1 MAENSLETLLA
12 MLRREAALTDLDLH
26 FARLLARL
34 DPKADTMVL
43 LCAALVSAAAAQG
56 HTCLDL
62 EALAGQCRKV
72 APECS
77 ADHLK
82 ENLRH
87 TFLAGDGSKASPL
100 VMDRER
106 VYLHRYWQYEDRLAH
121 ALQAHAVPRE
131 SGLDDAALQGFLD
144 GIFGREQESGRGDW
158 QKVAAA
164 LALVRGLT
172 IISGG
177 PGSGKTTT
185 VVRILALMCA
195 AAGNRPMH
203 IALAAPTGK
212 AAARMQQ
219 AVLRGKT
226 GLPLPPDVPDRVPDT
241 ATTIHRLLGARPGS
255 TQFRH
260 NRDNPLPIDV
270 LVVDEMS
277 MVDLALMTKL
287 VEATPPHAAIILLG
301 DRDQLASVEPGSVFG
316 ELCAGAD
323 GFTAACAARL
333 SSLTGVPVPASPA
346 SVLPDTCVLLKKSFR
361 FDDRKGIGSLA
372 RAINEGNGA
381 AALEI
386 CNGGRDD
393 VVLRE
398 CIDQFALDELLRT
411 DLLPTCLEAIEQARA
426 GGEKPEQVFATYART
441 QLLCAHR
448 RGGWGAD
455 ALNLRIETAL
465 RAKKMITGASPWYV
479 GRPVIVTA
487 NDYAVGLYNGDL
499 GIAMASPD
507 SETLRV
513 CFPDTGKG
521 VRWIHPAR
529 LPAHETAWAM
539 TVHKSQ
545 GSEFDRVV
553 LVLPGRPSEILTRE
567 LLYTGITRAKT
578 AVTVWGTADVL
589 ACAVKKQVAR
599 HSGLQDRL
607 ATSGG

>member
-12 MLRREAALTDLDLH
+12 MLRREADLTDLDLH

-34 DPKADTMVL
+34 DPEADTMVL
-43 LCAALVSAAAAQG
+43 LSAALVSAAAAQG

-62 EALAGQCRKV
+62 ETLAGLCRRVK
-72 APECS
+72 PEYS
-77 ADHLK
+77 AAHLK
-82 ENLRH
+82 EGLRH
-87 TFLAGDGSKASPL
+87 TFLAGNGSQAVPL
-100 VMDRER
+100 VIDRER
-106 VYLHRYWQYEDRLAH
+106 TYLHRYWQYEDRLAH
-121 ALQAHAVPRE
+121 GLLARAVPRE
-131 SGLDDAALQGFLD
+131 RGLDDAALRGLLD
-144 GIFGREQESGRGDW
+144 ELFGRKQESGRGDW

-164 LALVRGLT
+164 LALVSGLT

-185 VVRILALMCA
+185 VVRILALLCA

-219 AVLRGKT
+219 AVRLGKT
-226 GLPLPPDVPDRVPDT
+226 GLPLLPDVPDRVPDT

-255 TQFRH
+255 TLFHH

-323 GFTAACAARL
+323 GFTAECAARL
-333 SSLTGVPVPASPA
+333 FSLTGVPVPASPA
-346 SVLPDTCVLLKKSFR
+346 AVLSDTCVLLKKSFR
-361 FDDRKGIGSLA
+361 FDDRKGIGALA
-372 RAINEGNGA
+372 QAINQGNGA
-381 AALEI
+381 AVLEI
-386 CNGGRDD
+386 CRSGRED
-393 VVLRE
+393 VAMRE
-398 CIDQFALDELLRT
+398 CVDQSTLDELLRT
-411 DLLPTCLEAIEQARA
+411 VLLPACLEAIWQARA
-426 GGEKPEQVFATYART
+426 GGEKPEQVFAAYARM

-455 ALNLRIETAL
+455 ALNLRIEAVL

-499 GIAMASPD
+499 GIAMDSPD
-507 SETLRV
+507 SGTLRV

-545 GSEFDRVV
+545 GSEFDRIV
-553 LVLPGRPSEILTRE
+553 LVLPGRSSEILTRE

-578 AVTVWGTADVL
+578 AVMVWGTADVL
-589 ACAVKKQVAR
+589 VEAVKKQVTR
-599 HSGLQDRL
+599 HSGLRDRL
-607 ATSGG
+607 ATTGG